1 MTVRAFIILLG
12 VTVVAIAIGDHFA
25 ERYTAPGLERSFGVL
40 VIAAAIV
47 APVAW
52 LLGKIGWISGRYEP
66 GSRKSDDRAS
76 SHPSTHQRNG
86 GRP

>member
-1 MTVRAFIILLG
+1 MTVRAFIVLLV
-12 VTVVAIAIGDHFA
+12 VTVIAIAIGDHFA

-40 VIAAAIV
+40 MIAAAIV
-47 APVAW
+47 APIAW

-66 GSRKSDDRAS
+66 GSRKSDDRGS
-76 SHPSTHQRNG
+76 SDPSTPQRNG

>member
-1 MTVRAFIILLG
+1 MTVRAFIVLLG
-12 VTVVAIAIGDHFA
+12 VTVIAIAIGDHFA

-40 VIAAAIV
+40 TVAAAIV

-66 GSRKSDDRAS
+66 GSRKSDDRPSSPAS
-76 SHPSTHQRNG
+76 SHQRNG